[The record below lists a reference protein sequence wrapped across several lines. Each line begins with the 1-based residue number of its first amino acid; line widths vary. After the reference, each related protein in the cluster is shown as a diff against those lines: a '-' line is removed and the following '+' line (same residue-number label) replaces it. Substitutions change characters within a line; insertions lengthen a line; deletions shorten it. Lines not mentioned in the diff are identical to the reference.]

1 MKGLLLKDFYMARKY
16 CRAYVVIAVVFSLLA
31 VWGNTSFLLAYP
43 VLLASVIP
51 VNLISYDEKSK
62 WSSFSGVFPYSKQQL
77 VSVKYLMAL
86 IFLAF
91 AIILVL
97 VGQITRMLINSDDE
111 WSRFC
116 DSIAKGSVWLT
127 EEGFY
132 SFSGYGDGCYGV
144 YAQKSDNEI
153 VALEIR
159 FI

>member
-1 MKGLLLKDFYMARKY
+1 MQDWLVFFITKQNKVMINCPDF
-16 CRAYVVIAVVFSLLA
+16 
-31 VWGNTSFLLAYP
+31 
-43 VLLASVIP
+43 
-51 VNLISYDEKSK
+51 
-62 WSSFSGVFPYSKQQL
+62 
-77 VSVKYLMAL
+77 
-86 IFLAF
+86 
-91 AIILVL
+91 
-97 VGQITRMLINSDDE
+97 SDDE
-111 WSRFC
+111 KSRFC